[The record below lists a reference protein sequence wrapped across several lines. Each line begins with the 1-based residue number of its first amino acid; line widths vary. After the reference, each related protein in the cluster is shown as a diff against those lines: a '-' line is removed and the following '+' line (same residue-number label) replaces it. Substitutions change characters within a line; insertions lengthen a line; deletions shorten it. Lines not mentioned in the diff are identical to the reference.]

1 VDVMDDNIIA
11 FWKMLNRHNV
21 KYIMVGGFAVNM
33 QGYSRATDDSDL
45 WLKDDLLNRQNLRK
59 AFEELGYG
67 DYPSLE
73 TMEFIPG
80 WTNFYIGEGLVLD
93 IMTSIKSIEN
103 QSFDECL
110 AKSTKA
116 DLDGT
121 IVPFLHINDLIAN
134 KKAVFR
140 PKDQIDVLELEKIL
154 KVMEEE
160 KNQKK
165 A

>member
-1 VDVMDDNIIA
+1 
-11 FWKMLNRHNV
+11 
-21 KYIMVGGFAVNM
+21 
-33 QGYSRATDDSDL
+33 
-45 WLKDDLLNRQNLRK
+45 LKDDLLNRQNLRK

-73 TMEFIPG
+73 TMEFIQG
-80 WTNFYIGEGLVLD
+80 WTNFYIGGGLVLD
-93 IMTSIKSIEN
+93 IMTSIKFIEN
-103 QSFDECL
+103 QSLVECL
-110 AKSTKA
+110 AKATKA
-116 DLDGT
+116 DLYGI

-140 PKDQIDVLELEKIL
+140 PKDQIDVLELGKIL